1 MNPVAIVVAGV
12 AYWIVQAGWYT
23 VFAQQWIVGTGRSV
37 ADLQEGPVWVRYV
50 IAFIADQAVACG
62 VAWAVSLTGDHTAT
76 RGVQTG
82 IYLWV
87 FFVATQLASNY
98 AFENRSMTFFLIN
111 AGSALVGM
119 IVIGAIVGAWRV
131 KALARSAAS

>member
-12 AYWIVQAGWYT
+12 VYWLLQAGWYT
-23 VFAQQWIVGTGRSV
+23 VFQQQWIVGTGRSV
-37 ADLQEGPVWVRYV
+37 ADLHQGPMWVPLV
-50 IAFIADQAVACG
+50 ISFIADQAVACG
-62 VAWAVSLTGDHTAT
+62 VAWAVSLTGEHTVA

-87 FFVATQLASNY
+87 FFVATQLATNY
-98 AFENRSMTFFLIN
+98 TFENRSMTFFLIN